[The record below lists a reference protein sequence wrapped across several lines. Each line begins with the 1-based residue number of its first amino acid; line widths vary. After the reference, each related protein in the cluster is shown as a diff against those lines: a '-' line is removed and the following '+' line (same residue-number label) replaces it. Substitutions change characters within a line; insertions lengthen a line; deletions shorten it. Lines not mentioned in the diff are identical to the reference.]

1 MVPDVHEFSRHD
13 LHRDDDHRLPCD
25 DHPAF
30 EPDVMVNPDEAS
42 EGLRV
47 VIAEDDCDQH
57 QGRCLS
63 RNEVA

>member
-1 MVPDVHEFSRHD
+1 
-13 LHRDDDHRLPCD
+13 
-25 DHPAF
+25 
-30 EPDVMVNPDEAS
+30 MVNPDEAS